1 MNRLRIYLP
10 YIILLGLGIWI
21 LDGSF
26 GRVIQFAN
34 DYFFGDSEDSYK
46 NYFIPAYYLKYDSGT
61 HFSGMN
67 YPYGEHVVFT
77 DNQPIISWGLRLVQN
92 IIPISDYVPAIF
104 NWLMIFSLLGAM
116 WWMFLIL
123 RRMKLPDWY
132 AIPMAILISTL
143 TPQLH
148 RFVGHYALAYAFL
161 IPMLWYVMLK
171 HSDAQRPWLNLSV
184 IIGLISVYAFLH
196 VYHLLMGGLFA
207 AAFFLVKALGTW
219 KENRRSFWIEM
230 GKAFLVFAV
239 PILIF
244 QIFLA
249 LTDPITDRPGFP
261 YGFFEFRATL
271 SSVFL
276 PVMGPFWEAWNRFFH
291 HKMAAIE
298 AFSYVGLTATIV
310 GVLTLIRS
318 GNYAWRGFYKRIL
331 TPAFPKGMKTSLG
344 AALLVLMFS
353 MGIPFIWG
361 LEFLPEH
368 LGPLRQFRSLGRFAW
383 VFYYVFTAYAAWYL
397 YVIFRRIKQKGLPAF
412 AYGLLFF
419 AMGFWFWESAIQLQ
433 THVASIKNHRD
444 TNALKH
450 DQTDYRAILDSIGVE
465 VEDFQAILP
474 IPAYHM
480 ASDKFVPRFLTKQ
493 ILTRSFKLSYETGLP
508 LMGGVMSRTSLGH
521 TKKLIQVLSNKRI
534 RKDILDD
541 LPNQKPIL
549 ILKQDKTPITL
560 SQQRVVHRAKLLYEG
575 PGFSFLQMDLDQ
587 LEADTEGTERRFQT
601 LFADSTRRWG
611 EFVVHPVPKWMY
623 VDMFDSTK
631 GSTFGEE
638 FAYVEEGPLE
648 LFSGSLP
655 PNQKM
660 HVSIWL
666 KIDPRIA
673 GFPVMFFREFDQEG
687 NQVFAKDFPS
697 MFGNEIYGDWQ
708 LIEGTFQTKHADHRI
723 ELVFEGEKIGVESLI
738 IKPSGTEIFL
748 PLEGKHKMM
757 FNNYY
762 IE

>member
-1 MNRLRIYLP
+1 M
-10 YIILLGLGIWI
+10 ILLGLGIWI
-21 LDGSF
+21 LDASF
-26 GRVIQFAN
+26 GRVIHYAN
-34 DYFFGDSEDSYK
+34 DYFFGDSEDAYK

-77 DNQPIISWGLRLVQN
+77 DNQPLISWGLKVVQN
-92 IIPISDYVPAIF
+92 IVPISDYVPAIF

-123 RRMKLPDWY
+123 RQMKLPDWY

-161 IPMLWYVMLK
+161 IPMLWYALLR
-171 HSDAQRPWLNLSV
+171 HAQAQRPWLSLV
-184 IIGLISVYAFLH
+184 IIIGMISLFAFLH
-196 VYHLLMGGLFA
+196 VYHLLMGALFGS
-207 AAFFLVKALGTW
+207 AFFLVKACGHWRKNRLQFW
-219 KENRRSFWIEM
+219 KELGISAM
-230 GKAFLVFAV
+230 VFV
-239 PILIF
+239 LPVLIF
-244 QIFLA
+244 QVFMA
-249 LTDPITDRPGFP
+249 MTDSVPDRPSFP

-271 SSVFL
+271 GSVFL

-310 GVLTLIRS
+310 GVLTLIRAA
-318 GNYAWRGFYKRIL
+318 NYAWRGFYGRIL
-331 TPAFPKGMKTSLG
+331 SPAFPKGMKSSLG
-344 AALLVLMFS
+344 AGLLVLFFS

-383 VFYYVFTAYAAWYL
+383 VFYYVFTAYSAWYMYL
-397 YVIFRRIKQKGLPAF
+397 IFRRIRQKGLITF
-412 AYGLLFF
+412 AYGVLIVG
-419 AMGFWFWESAIQLQ
+419 MVFWFWESAIQLQ
-433 THVASIKNHRD
+433 THVASIKEQRG

-450 DQTDYRAILDSIGVE
+450 DQTDYQAIMDSIGVQ
-465 VEDFQAILP
+465 VDDFQAILP

-480 ASDKFVPRFLTKQ
+480 TSDKFVPRFLTKP

-508 LMGGVMSRTSLGH
+508 LMGGVMSRTSIGH
-521 TKKLIQVLSNKRI
+521 TKKLIQVLSNKRVH
-534 RKDILDD
+534 KEILAD

-549 ILKQDKTPITL
+549 ILRQDKTPITL
-560 SQQRVVHRAKLLYEG
+560 SQQRVVHRAKLLYTG

-587 LEADTEGTERRFQT
+587 LEADTEETKRRFDVIQ
-601 LFADSTRRWG
+601 ADSSLRWN
-611 EFVVHPVPKWMY
+611 EFLVHPVPKWMY
-623 VDMFDSTK
+623 TDRFDKQPNSE
-631 GSTFGEE
+631 FGQEYLYAE
-638 FAYVEEGPLE
+638 KGPLMI
-648 LFSGSLP
+648 FSGSIP
-655 PNQKM
+655 ANRKM
-660 HVSIWL
+660 HVSVWL
-666 KIDPRIA
+666 KIDPRVA
-673 GFPVMFFREFDQEG
+673 GFPVMFYKEFDSEG
-687 NQVFAKDFPS
+687 KEVFKKDFPS

-708 LIEGTFQTKHADHRI
+708 LIEGTFQSKQADHRI
-723 ELVFEGEKIGVESLI
+723 ELVFEGEKIAVESLI
-738 IKPSGTEIFL
+738 IKPNGTEVFL
-748 PLEGKHKMM
+748 PLEGKHEMM